1 MSIQAYQRTA
11 AQADT
16 PRDLEYRA
24 FGQVTASLVRCHESG
39 ETDPA
44 RLAAALESNRRLWN
58 VLSSDCSMPENSL
71 PMSLRASI
79 ISLAIWVAKYSSQ
92 VVREKADIGPL
103 IEVNRSLMEGLAGR

>member
-11 AQADT
+11 AQADS

-24 FGQVTASLVRCHESG
+24 FGQVTAALVRCHESG

-44 RLAAALESNRRLWN
+44 RLAEALESNRRLWN
-58 VLSSDCSMPENSL
+58 VLSADCALPENTL

-92 VVREKADIGPL
+92 VVREKADIEPL
-103 IEVNRSLMEGLAGR
+103 IEVNRSMMAGLATR